1 MSLGKL
7 LSTGRSLIGGAP
19 NEGRYDISNCNKL
32 PKFNAAKNPF
42 AQPSKPAEPAPVVS
56 VPAPAPV
63 VAPVVAPVELLP
75 VEPAPVAV
83 APVVVTQPK
92 KTQVIE
98 YKKTQRLPQVAGP
111 SLVQVTLTKSKAMAN
126 AGMAF
131 CLSSFV
137 KGLGLARKV
146 SARFR
151 HKEPASVLPRLGKP
165 AVQTLLSLDN
175 VTVVRNNLE
184 DSDLEIVTANTAT
197 STQVA
202 PTTPVAS
209 PKRGPVPAA
218 LKKLSARLMSLKAQ
232 D

>member
-42 AQPSKPAEPAPVVS
+42 AQPSKPAELAPVTPV
-56 VPAPAPV
+56 PAPV
-63 VAPVVAPVELLP
+63 VAPVEPST
-75 VEPAPVAV
+75 VEPVPVMT

-111 SLVQVTLTKSKAMAN
+111 SYVQATLVKSKAMAQ

-131 CLSSFV
+131 CLASFV
-137 KGLGLARKV
+137 KGLGVARKV
-146 SARFR
+146 SARFH
-151 HKEPASVLPRLGKP
+151 HKEPATVLPRLGKP

-175 VTVVRNNLE
+175 VTVVRNSLE
-184 DSDLEIVTANTAT
+184 DSDLEIVTASTAT

>member
-19 NEGRYDISNCNKL
+19 HSGRYDISNCNNL
-32 PKFNAAKNPF
+32 PKFNAATNPF
-42 AQPSKPAEPAPVVS
+42 AQPSKPAEPVPVA
-56 VPAPAPV
+56 PAPAPAPELAPEP
-63 VAPVVAPVELLP
+63 VAPPQVDAAAAADVLAP
-75 VEPAPVAV
+75 
-83 APVVVTQPK
+83 TQPK
-92 KTQVIE
+92 KTQLIE

-111 SLVQVTLTKSKAMAN
+111 SFMDTAILKSKAVAQ
-126 AGMAF
+126 AASTF
-131 CLSSFV
+131 CRASFAKLS
-137 KGLGLARKV
+137 GLTRKV
-146 SARFR
+146 SGLFR
-151 HKEPASVLPRLGKP
+151 RKEPATVFPRLGKP

-175 VTVVRNNLE
+175 VRVIRNSLE
-184 DSDLEIVTANTAT
+184 DSDLEIVTTRTAT

-218 LKKLSARLMSLKAQ
+218 LKKLSARLMSLKKQ